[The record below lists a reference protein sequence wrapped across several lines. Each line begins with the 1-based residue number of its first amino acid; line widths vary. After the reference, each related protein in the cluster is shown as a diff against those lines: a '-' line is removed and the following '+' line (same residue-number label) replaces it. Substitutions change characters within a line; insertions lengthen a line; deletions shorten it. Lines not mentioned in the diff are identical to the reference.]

1 MRLLLNEDERQLRDA
16 AQVFL
21 AEQSGVSA
29 LRTLRDS
36 KDARGYDE
44 VVWSKMAEMGWLG
57 MLMPEKFGGLDFGF
71 KGLGALFEQSGRHL
85 VASPLMSSVVLGGG
99 LLLRMASQEQCAHW
113 LPAIASGEALL
124 ALALEEGARH
134 NPRKV
139 NTRATKTANGW
150 QLDGEK
156 WLVLDAHVAHRLIV
170 VARTAGTVGQEHG
183 LSLFLLDPAT
193 SGVSVHRT
201 QMIDSRNAA
210 HVVLNQV
217 QLPADALLGEA
228 DHAFAHLDIVLDQA
242 RACLA
247 AEAMGVMREAFERT
261 VDYLK
266 QRVQFDVV
274 IGTFQALQHRL
285 ARLHVE
291 LELCQSAVAAAL
303 AAQAEPGPESA
314 LLTSLAK
321 ARASDLTELL
331 LNEAVQLHGGIGVT
345 DELDI
350 GLFLKR
356 GRTIQQSFGDAVF
369 HRDRYACLKGF

>member
-21 AEQSGVSA
+21 AEQSGVGA
-29 LRTLRDS
+29 LRNLRDS

-44 VVWSKMAEMGWLG
+44 VVWRKMAEMGWLG
-57 MLMPEKFGGLDFGF
+57 MLIPEQYGGLDFGF
-71 KGLGALFEQSGRHL
+71 KGIGALFEQGGRHL
-85 VASPLMSSVVLGGG
+85 LASPMLSTVVLGGG
-99 LLLRMASQEQCAHW
+99 LLLKCGTSAQCEQW

-134 NPRKV
+134 DPRKV
-139 NTRATKTANGW
+139 KTRATKSTNGW

-156 WLVLDAHVAHRLIV
+156 WLVLDGHVAQRLIV
-170 VARTAGTVGQEHG
+170 VARSAGTPGQEHG

-193 SGVSVHRT
+193 PGVTVKRT
-201 QMIDSRNAA
+201 TMLDSRNAA
-210 HVVLNQV
+210 HVILNQV
-217 QLPADALLGEA
+217 QLPANALLGAA
-228 DHAFAHLDIVLDQA
+228 DTAFSDLDTVLDQA

-247 AEAMGVMREAFERT
+247 AEALGVMREAFERT

-303 AAQAEPGPESA
+303 AAQAEPGPQSA

-321 ARASDLTELL
+321 ARASDLCEQL

-356 GRTIQQSFGDAVF
+356 GRAIQQTLGDAVF

>member
-1 MRLLLNEDERQLRDA
+1 MTSE
-16 AQVFL
+16 
-21 AEQSGVSA
+21 
-29 LRTLRDS
+29 
-36 KDARGYDE
+36 
-44 VVWSKMAEMGWLG
+44 
-57 MLMPEKFGGLDFGF
+57 
-71 KGLGALFEQSGRHL
+71 
-85 VASPLMSSVVLGGG
+85 
-99 LLLRMASQEQCAHW
+99 
-113 LPAIASGEALL
+113 
-124 ALALEEGARH
+124 
-134 NPRKV
+134 
-139 NTRATKTANGW
+139 TANGW

-156 WLVLDAHVAHRLIV
+156 WLVLDGHVAQRLIV
-170 VARTAGTVGQEHG
+170 VARSAGTPGQEHG

-193 SGVSVHRT
+193 PGVTVKRT
-201 QMIDSRNAA
+201 TMLDSRNAA
-210 HVVLNQV
+210 HVILNQV
-217 QLPADALLGEA
+217 QLPANALLGAA
-228 DHAFAHLDIVLDQA
+228 DTAFSDLDTVLDQA

-247 AEAMGVMREAFERT
+247 AEALGVMREAFERT

-303 AAQAEPGPESA
+303 AAQAEPGPQSA

-321 ARASDLTELL
+321 ARASDLCEQL

-356 GRTIQQSFGDAVF
+356 GRAIQQTLGDAVF